1 MFLDTAECQGAC
13 DSDPKCQSYSYNS
26 KKHDCV
32 LSQSAIRFN
41 PEFNYYSRQ
50 PWLHKS
56 HIDDNDG
63 TNYGTNLGRYNVF
76 TGMMFPERTNFAERK
91 FISLDKCK
99 DLCDADAPKHTVTNE
114 RLGEFVPTKEYPKG
128 DGCSA
133 FAYSEET
140 QTCLLKGLPVSY
152 SPDYVY
158 YSKRSFEAAG
168 AKFNKL
174 GPEARK
180 KQAKLDEGIKQQ
192 KQAAEAEESNQEQG
206 DKAEKINEEQR
217 KVEKVEQEQAAVEKQ
232 AAEEAKQEVKAQTAK
247 SKEAKEPKISKRRAA
262 ERKLKETTE
271 KQLEKETKLEAQ
283 RQSDDEVAQ
292 KEKAAK
298 VRVTRLR
305 EVSAKIRAK
314 SAANAKNAGETRVK
328 GNLKQLLAEFIDK
341 AQLMANNERDLKSA
355 ISKGKEHNTKEA
367 IVKAKV
373 RQQRLENKAKGI
385 EYNHEME
392 MAKQAAAE
400 TNAGKDA
407 AVVAKEQEQIANTKD
422 KVKSAKIRVKEL
434 QDENAA
440 ASTRVDETKANIA
453 KIKEEMQ
460 KHGSGELAGE
470 LKLNEESL
478 DQAESKVKDILDQI
492 SEHET
497 DIKTWE
503 NELTSLTGEVS
514 EAQAA
519 ENAAAAEAELSSQN
533 VRYVYTGDKPA
544 VPTNEESTLY
554 RHFSKMVG
562 LPIPGADKTPVPPTD
577 STSIEPESTGTVT
590 SGVADL

>member
-41 PEFNYYSRQ
+41 PDFNYYSRQ

-63 TNYGTNLGRYNVF
+63 TNFGPTLGRYNVF
-76 TGMMFPERTNFAERK
+76 TGLMFPERTNFAERM
-91 FISLDKCK
+91 FVSLDKCK
-99 DLCDADAPKHTVTNE
+99 DLCDADPPKQTETNE
-114 RLGEFVPTKEYPKG
+114 RLGEFVPTKTYPKG

-158 YSKRSFEAAG
+158 YAKRSAEAAG

-174 GPEARK
+174 GPNARK
-180 KQAKLDEGIKQQ
+180 KQAKLDEGIEQQ
-192 KQAAEAEESNQEQG
+192 KQAAEADESNQEKG
-206 DKAEKINEEQR
+206 DKAEKKKEEEK
-217 KVEKVEQEQAAVEKQ
+217 KVEKVEQEQAAVEKE
-232 AAEEAKQEVKAQTAK
+232 AAEEAKQQLKVETAQSKKAEK
-247 SKEAKEPKISKRRAA
+247 PKISKRRAA

-283 RQSDDEVAQ
+283 RQRDDEVAA

-298 VRVTRLR
+298 VRVSRLQ
-305 EVSAKIRAK
+305 EVTEKLNAK
-314 SAANAKNAGETRVK
+314 SAANAKNAGERQVK
-328 GNLKQLLAEFIDK
+328 GDLKQLLVDFIDK

-392 MAKQAAAE
+392 IAKQAAAE

-407 AVVAKEQEQIANTKD
+407 AVVAKEKEQIAKTQDRIKTTR
-422 KVKSAKIRVKEL
+422 IELKEL
-434 QDENAA
+434 QEQKAA
-440 ASTRVDETKANIA
+440 VTTRVDEAKSNIV
-453 KIKEEMQ
+453 KIKERMKKRSSEGLRQ
-460 KHGSGELAGE
+460 E
-470 LKLNEESL
+470 LKRNQKGLRK
-478 DQAESKVKDILDQI
+478 AESKLESINDKI
-492 SEHET
+492 SQHKT
-497 DIKTWE
+497 DITTWE
-503 NELTSLTGEVS
+503 NEVTSLTGEVS
-514 EAQAA
+514 EAQVA
-519 ENAAAAEAELSSQN
+519 ENAAKAEAELSNQN
-533 VRYVYTGDKPA
+533 VRYEYTGDKPA
-544 VPTNEESTLY
+544 VPTNEETTLY

-562 LPIPGADKTPVPPTD
+562 LPIPGADNTPVPPTD
-577 STSIEPESTGTVT
+577 STSIEPESVSTVT
-590 SGVADL
+590 DL